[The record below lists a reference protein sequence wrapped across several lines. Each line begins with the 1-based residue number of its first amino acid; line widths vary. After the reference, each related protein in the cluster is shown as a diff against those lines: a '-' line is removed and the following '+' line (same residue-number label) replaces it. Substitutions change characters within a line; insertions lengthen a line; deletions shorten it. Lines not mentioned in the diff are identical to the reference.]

1 MRAAEIFAAIRAVF
15 DLLFGERQ
23 VALASIPAHRSR
35 GHGRNK
41 YGGKKRGNR
50 AVKTY
55 VPNGAREVARRLR
68 QINNGV
74 LRTS

>member
-1 MRAAEIFAAIRAVF
+1 MRAAEIFAAIRAAF
-15 DLLFGERQ
+15 DLPFGERQ
-23 VALASIPAHRSR
+23 LALSTIPSYRSR

-50 AVKTY
+50 TGKTY
-55 VPNGAREVARRLR
+55 SPNGAREVERRQR

>member
-1 MRAAEIFAAIRAVF
+1 MRAAEIFAAIHAAL
-15 DLLFGERQ
+15 DLPFGERQ
-23 VALASIPAHRSR
+23 LALASIPPYRSR

-41 YGGKKRGNR
+41 YG
-50 AVKTY
+50 
-55 VPNGAREVARRLR
+55 AREVERRLR